1 MKKAIIYI
9 VFTIVLVTAGILTGQ
24 KFMNISISE
33 LNLNNVS
40 FAWTTIS
47 GQFNQILFYSLAIGL
62 IPILHLLT
70 SKISKPISYRQNLII
85 LGIIITVG
93 IVFWQ
98 FRIFQL
104 NRYFEEFA
112 NTRMVEGIKCNYYAE
127 DFRFDFYL
135 ALGFIVGT
143 VISTI
148 IFRQV
153 NSEKNKE

>member
-1 MKKAIIYI
+1 MRKAIIYFG
-9 VFTIVLVTAGILTGQ
+9 FTIAFLTAGFLTGQ

-47 GQFNQILFYSLAIGL
+47 GQFNQILFYSLTIGL
-62 IPILHLLT
+62 IPVLHLLT
-70 SKISKPISYRQNLII
+70 SKISKPISNRHNLII

-98 FRIFQL
+98 LRIFQL
-104 NRYFEEFA
+104 NRYFEGFA
-112 NTRMVEGIKCNYYAE
+112 NTEGIKGNYYAE

-143 VISTI
+143 IISTI
-148 IFRQV
+148 TLRQV
-153 NSEKNKE
+153 NSKKNKE